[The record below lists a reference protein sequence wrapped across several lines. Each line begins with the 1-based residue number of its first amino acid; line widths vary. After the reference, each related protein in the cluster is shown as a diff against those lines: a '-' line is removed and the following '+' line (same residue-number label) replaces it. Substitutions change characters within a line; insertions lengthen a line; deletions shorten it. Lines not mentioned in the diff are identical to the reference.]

1 MARLSRSIAT
11 KTDNF
16 EQIDKEYA
24 YAVWIIEKEFNV
36 GPITDDFLAMKFW
49 NLLDSDN
56 AKRYKNET
64 NPKRSGGMSVN
75 TFG

>member
-1 MARLSRSIAT
+1 MARITKRVAQ

-16 EQIDKEYA
+16 KKIDQQYA

-36 GPITDDFLAMKFW
+36 GPITEDFLAMKFW
-49 NLLDSDN
+49 NILDEEN
-56 AKRYKNET
+56 TKRYARET
-64 NPKRSGGMSVN
+64 NPKGSGKGVT